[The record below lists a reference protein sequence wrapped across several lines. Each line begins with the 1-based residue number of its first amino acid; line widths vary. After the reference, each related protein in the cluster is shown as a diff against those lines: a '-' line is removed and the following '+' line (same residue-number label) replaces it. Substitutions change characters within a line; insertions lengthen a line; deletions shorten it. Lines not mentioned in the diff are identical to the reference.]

1 MFEQLTEPAN
11 LLALLTAVGVFA
23 SILVVVMPMLKTDNL
38 GNQMKSVALEREKLR
53 ARERAR
59 MASNVQ
65 EGRRKKSAK
74 SANPVH

>member
-1 MFEQLTEPAN
+1 MFEQLTDPAT

-38 GNQMKSVALEREKLR
+38 GNRMKSVALEREKLR

-59 MASNVQ
+59 
-65 EGRRKKSAK
+65 
-74 SANPVH
+74 

>member
-38 GNQMKSVALEREKLR
+38 GNRMMSVALERE
-53 ARERAR
+53 
-59 MASNVQ
+59 
-65 EGRRKKSAK
+65 GW
-74 SANPVH
+74 PVR